1 MTTTRRLGLS
11 LVLSTP
17 ALLRAGRATAQ
28 PALWPQRPVRLL
40 IPFAPGGAADTL
52 ARIMAQAMAPL
63 LGGQQLVVENR
74 PGAGGTIAAAHVAQA
89 APDGHTLLLAD
100 IGANAVAGAMFEQLP
115 YDPVRAFA
123 PVLHLV
129 NLPMVMIARTDA
141 PFGDPAGFLAAA
153 RARPGT
159 LTYSSAG
166 PGGAS
171 HLAMELLNRA
181 AGVTTVHVPYR
192 GGSQVVAAVISKE
205 VDVSIG
211 TVASALGFIRSGA
224 VKAVGVGTL
233 GLTPLL
239 PTVPPIASEVPGF
252 SVQTWHGVLA
262 PAGTPAPIVAAA
274 NAVFN
279 AALALPELRAR
290 LETAQGAEVIGGP
303 PKAFGAFI
311 AAEIAKWTPV
321 VREARIRPE

>member
-1 MTTTRRLGLS
+1 
-11 LVLSTP
+11 
-17 ALLRAGRATAQ
+17 
-28 PALWPQRPVRLL
+28 
-40 IPFAPGGAADTL
+40 
-52 ARIMAQAMAPL
+52 
-63 LGGQQLVVENR
+63 
-74 PGAGGTIAAAHVAQA
+74 
-89 APDGHTLLLAD
+89 
-100 IGANAVAGAMFEQLP
+100 
-115 YDPVRAFA
+115 
-123 PVLHLV
+123 
-129 NLPMVMIARTDA
+129 
-141 PFGDPAGFLAAA
+141 
-153 RARPGT
+153 
-159 LTYSSAG
+159 
-166 PGGAS
+166 
-171 HLAMELLNRA
+171 MELLNRA

-239 PTVPPIASEVPGF
+239 PTVPPIASVVPGF

-262 PAGTPAPIVAAA
+262 PAGTPAPVVAAA

-303 PKAFGAFI
+303 PEAFGAFI